1 MAVLERINHP
11 STISG
16 EALNKIVEAI
26 ITGEFKPGER
36 IPEAEIARQL
46 GISRGPLREA
56 LRRLENRLVTR
67 TPRVGVSVIQITE
80 KDLLELFAVREAL
93 EGLACRSAAE
103 RITNEELSSLERLLE
118 GHNADPEVLSPKG
131 YYQRSPNEDFH
142 FQIVRCS
149 RNERLEH
156 LLMEE
161 LYYQLRLYRF
171 QASTQPGRAEIA
183 FEEHQAI
190 FQALQARDPNRAESA
205 MRRHIRHAL
214 KSLRP
219 ALNATM

>member
-46 GISRGPLREA
+46 GISRGPLSEA
-56 LRRLENRLVTR
+56 LRRLEYRLVTR

-80 KDLLELFAVREAL
+80 KDLLELFAIREAL

-103 RITNEELSSLERLLE
+103 RITNEELGSLERLLE
-118 GHNADPEVLSPKG
+118 GHDADPKVLSSKG

-149 RNERLEH
+149 RNERLEQ

-161 LYYQLRLYRF
+161 LYNQLRLYRF
-171 QASTQPGRAEIA
+171 QASTQPGRAGIA

-205 MRRHIRHAL
+205 I
-214 KSLRP
+214 P
-219 ALNATM
+219 ATSVMLSKVCGPR